1 MLNCWY
7 HHILLSFVSKIPD
20 LCLFHNRFGEDCC
33 CSEIYFKLT
42 WTLRQIA
49 FELLHFLQLC
59 ATAIPLLKSRFIM
72 ELSAPA
78 RSISSLCIGMNH
90 RNVNLDSEFTL
101 HFWKEN
107 SVTKLVSR
115 ISPGTRAR
123 YACLLSFDAKNYEA
137 KQFLVQK
144 FAAGQSVMMTGG
156 QPGQNAP
163 LGPSSTF
170 SCRPKFQRQR
180 YEEEKHYGLR
190 SGNILIISYFWP
202 LILENDNLSG
212 SWKENTF
219 LFPWE
224 RLPTTRLP
232 RWKAQSCHWFFPTK
246 HENENVHMMNI
257 YPKTSHRPLLIARTW
272 AGKGLRAL
280 F

>member
-101 HFWKEN
+101 HSWRKIQWPSWCQGFLPE
-107 SVTKLVSR
+107 LEQD
-115 ISPGTRAR
+115 TRVF
-123 YACLLSFDAKNYEA
+123 CLLMQKIMKQSSFWCKSLLQVKALWWLEASRVKTLLWDPVQLFPAGQNSTGTDMRRRSIMAWDLETFKLFHSFD
-137 KQFLVQK
+137 
-144 FAAGQSVMMTGG
+144 
-156 QPGQNAP
+156 
-163 LGPSSTF
+163 
-170 SCRPKFQRQR
+170 
-180 YEEEKHYGLR
+180 
-190 SGNILIISYFWP
+190 
-202 LILENDNLSG
+202 LS
-212 SWKENTF
+212 
-219 LFPWE
+219 
-224 RLPTTRLP
+224 
-232 RWKAQSCHWFFPTK
+232 
-246 HENENVHMMNI
+246 
-257 YPKTSHRPLLIARTW
+257 
-272 AGKGLRAL
+272 
-280 F
+280 

>member
-7 HHILLSFVSKIPD
+7 HHILMSFVSKILD
-20 LCLFHNRFGEDCC
+20 LCFFYNRFGEDCC

-90 RNVNLDSEFTL
+90 RNVNLDSEFPL

-107 SVTKLVSR
+107 SVKKFVSR
-115 ISPGTRAR
+115 ISPGTQAR

-144 FAAGQSVMMTGG
+144 FAAGQSVMMTVG

-163 LGPSSTF
+163 LGPGSTF
-170 SCRPKFQRQR
+170 SCRAKFHRHR

-190 SGNILIISYFWP
+190 SSNYFIFLTSHLGEWQLEWVLRGKHISFSLRATSHNEITKMKGSKLP
-202 LILENDNLSG
+202 LIS
-212 SWKENTF
+212 SYKTWK
-219 LFPWE
+219 
-224 RLPTTRLP
+224 
-232 RWKAQSCHWFFPTK
+232 WK
-246 HENENVHMMNI
+246 
-257 YPKTSHRPLLIARTW
+257 RTN
-272 AGKGLRAL
+272 GE
-280 F
+280 

>member
-20 LCLFHNRFGEDCC
+20 LCFFHNRFGEDCC

-78 RSISSLCIGMNH
+78 RSISSLCIGMNQW
-90 RNVNLDSEFTL
+90 NVNLDSEFTL

-123 YACLLSFDAKNYEA
+123 YACLLSFDAKKLWSKAVFGAKVCCRSKRYDDWRPAGSKRSFGTRFNFFLPGKIPLAQIWGGEA
-137 KQFLVQK
+137 LWLEIWKHSNHFIFL
-144 FAAGQSVMMTGG
+144 
-156 QPGQNAP
+156 
-163 LGPSSTF
+163 
-170 SCRPKFQRQR
+170 
-180 YEEEKHYGLR
+180 
-190 SGNILIISYFWP
+190 
-202 LILENDNLSG
+202 
-212 SWKENTF
+212 
-219 LFPWE
+219 
-224 RLPTTRLP
+224 
-232 RWKAQSCHWFFPTK
+232 
-246 HENENVHMMNI
+246 
-257 YPKTSHRPLLIARTW
+257 TSHLGEWQLE
-272 AGKGLRAL
+272 
-280 F
+280 

>member
-7 HHILLSFVSKIPD
+7 HHILLSFVSKISD
-20 LCLFHNRFGEDCC
+20 LCFFHNRFGEDCC

-107 SVTKLVSR
+107 SVTKLASR

-163 LGPSSTF
+163 LGPGSTF
-170 SCRPKFQRQR
+170 SCWPKFHRHR

-190 SGNILIISYFWP
+190 SGNIPIISYFWP
-202 LILENDNLSG
+202 LISENDNS
-212 SWKENTF
+212 SRYWEENTF

-232 RWKAQSCHWFFPTK
+232 RWKAPSCHCSYIQSATNRFLITK
-246 HENENVHMMNI
+246 ATIFWLKKKSKNVV
-257 YPKTSHRPLLIARTW
+257 
-272 AGKGLRAL
+272 
-280 F
+280 

>member
-1 MLNCWY
+1 MLNCWH
-7 HHILLSFVSKIPD
+7 HHILLSFVSNILD
-20 LCLFHNRFGEDCC
+20 LCFFHNRFGEDCC

-101 HFWKEN
+101 HFWEEN

-115 ISPGTRAR
+115 ISPGTQAR

-144 FAAGQSVMMTGG
+144 FAAGQSVMMTVG

-163 LGPSSTF
+163 LGPGSTF
-170 SCRPKFQRQR
+170 SCRPKFHRHR

-190 SGNILIISYFWP
+190 SSNYFMFLTSHLGEWHFECVLSGKHISFSLRATSHNEITKMKGSKLP
-202 LILENDNLSG
+202 LIS
-212 SWKENTF
+212 SYKTWK
-219 LFPWE
+219 
-224 RLPTTRLP
+224 
-232 RWKAQSCHWFFPTK
+232 WKRTNKWWIFTK
-246 HENENVHMMNI
+246 KIV
-257 YPKTSHRPLLIARTW
+257 T
-272 AGKGLRAL
+272 GLY
-280 F
+280 